1 MARNLKDDEERKR
14 RIELVGSYIK
24 ETGCSI
30 RDAVEFF
37 DKNFFAI
44 SIPTVISYR
53 NLYIKMHPEFSSDMQ
68 DIIDKNKPETI
79 ESDEVRKRIL
89 KVAQLIKSRFTI
101 EEISKVL
108 NTSYWTIYRDV
119 ERLAEINPELYEEV
133 RGIISD
139 RVQGN
144 LTKK

>member
-1 MARNLKDDEERKR
+1 MARNLKDDAERKR
-14 RIELVGSYIK
+14 RIELVGSYIR

-30 RDAVEFF
+30 REAVEFF
-37 DKNFFAI
+37 SKNFFPI
-44 SIPTVISYR
+44 SIPTVVNYR
-53 NLYIKMHPEFSSDMQ
+53 NLYIKMHPEFSSDIQ
-68 DIIDKNKPETI
+68 NIIDRNKPKTI
-79 ESDEVRKRIL
+79 ENDEIKERIL
-89 KVAQLIKSRFTI
+89 AVARIIKNGFTI
-101 EEISKVL
+101 EEIAKVF